1 MLRLVLKKRGHMKI
15 KLSQKGNSIQLDYDE
30 SSLNFD
36 SILLKTDENVIYQ
49 GKLKKLISLKDKVKS
64 SQFIYLYLVED
75 DLSLFYSR
83 FYFRTG
89 DDSYLKLLK
98 EQREYFYVKLKNK
111 KNRLFINEFAKEIKG
126 VINNVIK

>member
-1 MLRLVLKKRGHMKI
+1 MKI

>member
-1 MLRLVLKKRGHMKI
+1 MKI

-36 SILLKTDENVIYQ
+36 SIQLKTDENVIYQ

-64 SQFIYLYLVED
+64 SQFIYLYLIDD

-98 EQREYFYVKLKNK
+98 EQREYFYVKLKNNK
-111 KNRLFINEFAKEIKG
+111 KNRVYMNEFSREIKG